1 MRINYINLI
10 TISYDASVLPI
21 TFMADGDSY
30 RTGVYTSHYTR
41 TAHIDDPTS
50 SDVEK
55 LLSFIFARDI
65 YKVHPDDVHIYVL
78 LNIIRLGTLTT

>member
-1 MRINYINLI
+1 MRVNYIDLI
-10 TISYDASVLPI
+10 TILYDASVLPI
-21 TFMADGDSY
+21 TFIADDSY

-50 SDVEK
+50 SDVGK

-78 LNIIRLGTLTT
+78 LNITRSGTLTA